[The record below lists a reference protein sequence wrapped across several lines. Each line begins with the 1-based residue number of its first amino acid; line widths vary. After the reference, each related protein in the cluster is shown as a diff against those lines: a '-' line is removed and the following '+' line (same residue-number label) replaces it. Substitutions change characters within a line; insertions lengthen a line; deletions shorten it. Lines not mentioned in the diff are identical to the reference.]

1 MQEPFRVRGRVV
13 KILKDL
19 HRAQFM
25 EADWIAFLES
35 RPATDPWRRA
45 IDDDEWIDPLP
56 VGATEAAAVAW
67 LGNSTVR
74 LRGEVV
80 AECILREI
88 PGLDLQEGVDGFL
101 RSVSLY
107 WAWIHR
113 GQRLEVEELVPRR
126 ARLRMEGP
134 IPYPEWATLVAPTL
148 LRRAMELCGAGHPHV
163 EVQPIEG
170 IGLRFLLRWTE
181 RQ

>member
-1 MQEPFRVRGRVV
+1 VPEEFRVRGRVV

-25 EADWIAFLES
+25 EADWTAFLES
-35 RPATDPWRRA
+35 RPASDPWRRA
-45 IDDDEWIDPLP
+45 LDDDEWIDPLP

-80 AECILREI
+80 AERILREI
-88 PGLDLQEGVDGFL
+88 PGVDLERGADGFL
-101 RSVSLY
+101 RSVGTY
-107 WAWIHR
+107 WSWIHR
-113 GQRLEVEELVPRR
+113 GQSMQVEELVRGR

-134 IPYPEWATLVAPTL
+134 IPYPEWATTVAPTL
-148 LRRAMELCGAGHPHV
+148 LRRALELCGALYV
-163 EVQPIEG
+163 EAQVQSLDG
-170 IGLRFLLRWTE
+170 VGLRFELRW
-181 RQ
+181 RDR